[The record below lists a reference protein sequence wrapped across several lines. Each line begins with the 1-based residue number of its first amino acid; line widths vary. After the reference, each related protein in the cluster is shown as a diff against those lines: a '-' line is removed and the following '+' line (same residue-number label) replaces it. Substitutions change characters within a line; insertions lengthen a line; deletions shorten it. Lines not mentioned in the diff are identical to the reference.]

1 MSDEG
6 PRGAAAATLIQPGS
20 PEEWTTARA
29 LVEEYAA
36 SLQLDLEFQNFDD
49 EIACLSRAYGPP
61 DGCFILAAQGP
72 RFVGCGGIR
81 RHDALA
87 CEMKRLYVVPAARGG
102 GLARMIVE
110 RLIAAARARGYRS
123 MLLDTLPTMG
133 GAQALY
139 RSLGFTET
147 DPYRFNPVPG
157 ATFWKLRL

>member
-1 MSDEG
+1 MIDEG
-6 PRGAAAATLIQPGS
+6 LRGAPAATLVQPGS
-20 PEEWTTARA
+20 PEHWTAARA

-36 SLQLDLEFQNFDD
+36 SLQIDLEFQNFDD
-49 EIACLSRAYGPP
+49 EIASLSRAYGPP
-61 DGCFILAAQGP
+61 DGCFILAAQGA

-81 RHDALA
+81 RHDALT

-102 GLARMIVE
+102 GIARMIVE
-110 RLIAAARARGYRS
+110 RLIAAARAGGYGS

-139 RSLGFTET
+139 RSLGFTVTE
-147 DPYRFNPVPG
+147 PYRFNPVPG